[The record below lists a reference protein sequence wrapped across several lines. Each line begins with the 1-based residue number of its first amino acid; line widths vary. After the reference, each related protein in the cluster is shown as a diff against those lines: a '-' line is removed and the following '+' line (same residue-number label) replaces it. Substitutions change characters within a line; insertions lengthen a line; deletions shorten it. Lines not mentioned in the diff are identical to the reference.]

1 MKVSRVETSQIGPLK
16 RGREAVTSGN
26 IAGGTAPITGDRH
39 SLILLALEIWL
50 AKLDRGWNWPS
61 LARTARETNP
71 TPSRNT
77 TAMSSR
83 PLSPAGNSR
92 GGRTFSGSLRQNSFL
107 NGTRMDD
114 GRVSSD
120 SRNETI
126 AHHRNGKQIS
136 PNRAPSV
143 RSRETIAPDEQQQL
157 TQRPARS
164 MRGRAR
170 RRGEWTGRENFSF
183 W

>member
-1 MKVSRVETSQIGPLK
+1 MKISRVERSQVGPFR
-16 RGREAVTSGN
+16 RGRGAATSGN

-39 SLILLALEIWL
+39 SLILLALEICL

-83 PLSPAGNSR
+83 PLSPAGKSR

-107 NGTRMDD
+107 KGTHMND
-114 GRVSSD
+114 GRVLSD

-126 AHHRNGKQIS
+126 AHLGNGKQIS
-136 PNRAPSV
+136 PNRASAV
-143 RSRETIAPDEQQQL
+143 RSRETTAPYEQQQ
-157 TQRPARS
+157 
-164 MRGRAR
+164 M
-170 RRGEWTGRENFSF
+170 NNN
-183 W
+183 